1 MVISNA
7 SVNLMAI
14 IYADDRKKFSK
25 NEGHALS
32 KKLDLLQLKRR
43 EEKGH
48 S

>member
-1 MVISNA
+1 MVISNT

-14 IYADDRKKFSK
+14 TNADDRNKFPK

-43 EEKGH
+43 EEEGH